1 MKLASWILRSVLW
14 SVAVCSIPANAESVV
29 SDAQQSIARSGSGG
43 INAPAQRDKPYLILI
58 SIDGFRWDYQ
68 DLYKTPALDRL
79 AARGVRAESL
89 RPVFPTLTFPNHY
102 SIATGL
108 YPANH
113 GIVANDF
120 PDPDSGDWYQYKTA
134 RIVQQGRWYGG
145 EPIWVAAEKSGMV
158 AAAFFFVGTEAD
170 IGGIK
175 PTYWNRFDANI
186 SGSRRVAQVLKWLAM
201 PIEMRAHL
209 ITLYFE
215 HVDNDSHQYGV
226 GSKESIAEI
235 KRVDRY
241 LGKLMGGLD
250 KLPFS
255 EEIYIVL
262 VSDHGQSSYDLEAK
276 VLILDGFLDLKGI
289 SVVDGGTYS
298 YLFFDEK
305 DPVRARQLRDQ
316 INLHW
321 RHGRAWLPGETP
333 DHWHVTEDSR
343 FADVIVQP
351 DPHYGVVSSRDKLHK
366 MNRGDHGWDPS
377 FKDMHG
383 VFLAAGPRLPEGE
396 TIGTIDNVDIYPL
409 MMEIL
414 EIPLTTPI
422 DGDPDK
428 LLQLLESVLADD

>member
-1 MKLASWILRSVLW
+1 M
-14 SVAVCSIPANAESVV
+14 
-29 SDAQQSIARSGSGG
+29 ARSGSGG

-68 DLYKTPALDRL
+68 ALYKTPALDRL
-79 AARGVRAESL
+79 AAGGVRAESL
-89 RPVFPTLTFPNHY
+89 QPVFPTLTFPNHY

-201 PIEMRAHL
+201 PIETRPHL

-235 KRVDRY
+235 KRVDRQFR
-241 LGKLMGGLD
+241 G
-250 KLPFS
+250 
-255 EEIYIVL
+255 
-262 VSDHGQSSYDLEAK
+262 A
-276 VLILDGFLDLKGI
+276 
-289 SVVDGGTYS
+289 
-298 YLFFDEK
+298 
-305 DPVRARQLRDQ
+305 
-316 INLHW
+316 
-321 RHGRAWLPGETP
+321 
-333 DHWHVTEDSR
+333 
-343 FADVIVQP
+343 AD
-351 DPHYGVVSSRDKLHK
+351 RK
-366 MNRGDHGWDPS
+366 NR
-377 FKDMHG
+377 
-383 VFLAAGPRLPEGE
+383 EGHF
-396 TIGTIDNVDIYPL
+396 
-409 MMEIL
+409 
-414 EIPLTTPI
+414 
-422 DGDPDK
+422 
-428 LLQLLESVLADD
+428 

>member
-1 MKLASWILRSVLW
+1 MTLASWILRSVAW
-14 SVAVCSIPANAESVV
+14 SLAVCSIPANAESIV
-29 SDAQQSIARSGSGG
+29 SDAQQPLVRSGSGG
-43 INAPAQRDKPYLILI
+43 VNAPAQRDKPYLILI

-68 DLYKTPALDRL
+68 ALYKTPALDRL
-79 AARGVRAESL
+79 AAGGVRAESL
-89 RPVFPTLTFPNHY
+89 QPVFPTLTFPNHY

-120 PDPDSGDWYQYKTA
+120 PDPDSGDWYQYQTA

-145 EPIWVAAEKSGMV
+145 EPIWVVAEKNGLVS
-158 AAAFFFVGTEAD
+158 AAFFFVGTEAD
-170 IGGIK
+170 IGGVP
-175 PTYWNRFDANI
+175 PTYWNQFDNNI
-186 SGSRRVAQVLKWLAM
+186 SGGTRVKQVLKWLAM
-201 PIEMRAHL
+201 PVETRPHL

-215 HVDNDSHQYGV
+215 HVDNDSHAYGV
-226 GSKESIAEI
+226 GSRESISEI

-241 LGKLMGGLD
+241 LGKLLD
-250 KLPFS
+250 GIDELPIS
-255 EEIYIVL
+255 ENVYIVL
-262 VSDHGQSSYDLEAK
+262 VSDHGQSWYDQNVK
-276 VLILDGFLDLKGI
+276 ILILDMFLNLDGI
-289 SVVDGGTYS
+289 SAVDGGTYS

-316 INLHW
+316 INRGW

-333 DHWHVTEDSR
+333 EHWHVTEGSR

-351 DPHYGVVSSRDKLHK
+351 DPHYGVVSSRDKLEK
-366 MNRGDHGWDPS
+366 INRGDHGWDPS

-383 VFLAAGPRLPEGE
+383 IFLAAGPRLPEGK
-396 TIGTIDNVDIYPL
+396 TLGTISNLDIYPL
-409 MMEIL
+409 MLEIL

-428 LLQLLESVLADD
+428 LTPLLKPRRD